1 MMMSKGHGLLV
12 CLLTVAFGL
21 AVLGGGPRVERIA
34 AFTGTALPA
43 PVKEALTPEGY
54 RVVDEKGTVLC
65 ELWLP
70 KSVPTQ
76 KPTGALGVI
85 YPEFAESTFMG
96 VISLPHGG
104 KDFRGQ
110 SIGPGVYTLRYALM
124 PDDGNHMGVSEYRDF
139 LLLIP
144 VTADRDP
151 QARLEFAQ
159 LVERSKKASGTN
171 HPAPLSLVVPEEEK
185 NLPAVYVNDAGYVV
199 LVVPLSASSGGQ
211 RPLAI
216 VVRGQAEQ

>member
-1 MMMSKGHGLLV
+1 MRNRGPRSVACLLLLV
-12 CLLTVAFGL
+12 FSL
-21 AVLGGGPRVERIA
+21 AAGGDSARVERIG
-34 AFTGTALPA
+34 AFTGTALSA
-43 PVKEALTPEGY
+43 SVKEALAPEGY
-54 RVVDEKGTVLC
+54 RVVDEKGMVLC

-76 KPTGALGVI
+76 ESTGALGVI

-96 VISLPHGG
+96 VISLPQGG

-110 SIGPGVYTLRYALM
+110 SIRPGVYTLRYALM

-144 VTADRDP
+144 ATADRDP
-151 QARLEFAQ
+151 QATLGFAQ

-171 HPAPLSLVVPEEEK
+171 HPAPLSLVAPEREK
-185 NLPAVYVNDAGYVV
+185 SLPVVYVNDAGHLV
-199 LVVPLSASSGGQ
+199 LVVSLPVQSGGR
-211 RPLAI
+211 RPVAI